1 MDTWE
6 RLRAHPE
13 SRFAAPHHLLD
24 LAAKAERLKRE
35 SPAGEEGHRQETL
48 YKHGGTTVALFVFER
63 LTHLP
68 PHCARGVVLIQVLR
82 GHLGVAAGT
91 DAHDLHT
98 GHFLA
103 LAPGVE
109 HNVVAYE
116 ESEML
121 LTVHL
126 DPR

>member
-1 MDTWE
+1 MDTSE

-13 SRFAAPHHLLD
+13 SRFAAPQHLFD
-24 LAAKAERLKRE
+24 LAAEAERLKRE

-48 YKHGGTTVALFVFER
+48 YKHGGTTAALFVFER

-68 PHCARGVVLIQVLR
+68 PHRTRGVVLIQVLR
-82 GHLGVAAGT
+82 GHVGVTAGT
-91 DAHDLHT
+91 DAHDLHI
-98 GHFLA
+98 GNFLA

-109 HNVVAYE
+109 HQVVAYE
-116 ESEML
+116 KSEML

-126 DPR
+126 DSS